1 MASPEF
7 SHSSDDHLLP
17 ENIAFKA
24 KFLWEERKS
33 GQKAGGAVSKS
44 VAVALVMKEEGI
56 SILKKMMS
64 GFQDQIGIAPDISW
78 VLDGLNPS
86 SQKEVFYGLGEI
98 ILGSMLES
106 IEKAI
111 IGEWDD
117 EAFLDGFN
125 QAVVGTSFR
134 KLNLSE
140 LIVIDDPSSRQKA
153 MMEEAPIRKAI
164 LIEKKLISD
173 FVKLPLDMSPL
184 PQVMRVLLTRGM
196 VDTLPLVIPTYEQA
210 IKAL

>member
-1 MASPEF
+1 M
-7 SHSSDDHLLP
+7 
-17 ENIAFKA
+17 
-24 KFLWEERKS
+24 
-33 GQKAGGAVSKS
+33 SKS